1 MAVLLFYN
9 WRLYALLCTGTG
21 VTINYNIITAPL
33 LVPTILPGP
42 AIAPT
47 GGGQSV
53 TPSNGFSSASAET
66 DFDLEFVREAANMS
80 RSGMIVLSSLI
91 SSVLA
96 SRISWPISP

>member
-1 MAVLLFYN
+1 M
-9 WRLYALLCTGTG
+9 LCTGTG
-21 VTINYNIITAPL
+21 VTINYNIITAAL

-42 AIAPT
+42 ALLPVLYWKWWPSNIAPT

-53 TPSNGFSSASAET
+53 TSSNGFSSASAET

-91 SSVLA
+91 SSQSCLCQQCP
-96 SRISWPISP
+96 R